1 MSDEIQNQK
10 KFNQILD
17 TRCNRFENKY
27 KESLKDNDRLSQQL
41 ELAAKT
47 LVHFTQL
54 FMTSHKLS
62 IILLICTLKDF

>member
-1 MSDEIQNQK
+1 MNEEMQNQK

-27 KESLKDNDRLSQQL
+27 KESLKDNDRLTQQL

-47 LVHFTQL
+47 LVCLNFFLIRIKLKYSL
-54 FMTSHKLS
+54 F
-62 IILLICTLKDF
+62 